1 MSGSLKNGSLATHR
15 KFLRKAGCNN
25 IRTSGGHEIW
35 SRKDLLRPI
44 VVQTHVDPVPEF
56 LTKNAIKVLGIDR
69 NRFLKIIGDL

>member
-1 MSGSLKNGSLATHR
+1 MSGSLKNVSLATYR

-25 IRTSGGHEIW
+25 IRTRGGHEIW

-56 LTKNAIKVLGIDR
+56 VIKNAIKVLGIDIDG
-69 NRFLKIIGDL
+69 FLKIIGDL